1 MQPDQLPVKIQS
13 FNIQTWSWIRHT
25 VAIWFP
31 YVPHPSIPTYT
42 DVLFYQGYLGTKAN
56 TTLFVISVA
65 VWGNKYLIWR
75 VCLWWTIPSTWLQW
89 SQVTGRSDLWNQKK
103 VILMENPPTL
113 INQKSPS
120 SDGTWLGWRHI
131 VEFRGRLH
139 STALTWRWP
148 QDDYGAI
155 VTGKKLMQS
164 KLLIRVQWKL
174 VLHEWI
180 P

>member
-65 VWGNKYLIWR
+65 ISGKKYLIWR

-89 SQVTGRSDLWNQKK
+89 SQVTGRSDLWNQIK
-103 VILMENPPTL
+103 VILMELRLTRRALLQMGPGWVGGTL
-113 INQKSPS
+113 WSLEVAYIPQ
-120 SDGTWLGWRHI
+120 
-131 VEFRGRLH
+131 
-139 STALTWRWP
+139 RWP
-148 QDDYGAI
+148 GGDHKMTMEPLWPGRNWCNQNSWFVFSGN
-155 VTGKKLMQS
+155 
-164 KLLIRVQWKL
+164 
-174 VLHEWI
+174 
-180 P
+180 